1 MTKILQDFGK
11 LKIQPEFISAV
22 RENGKAYLLQDT
34 TKNKETY
41 TLRQIAYK
49 GTKYTVLVDSHGNV
63 ENNGYKLVDYANDAV
78 CLLRAIGE
86 TDENEERYK

>member
-1 MTKILQDFGK
+1 M
-11 LKIQPEFISAV
+11 
-22 RENGKAYLLQDT
+22 LQDT